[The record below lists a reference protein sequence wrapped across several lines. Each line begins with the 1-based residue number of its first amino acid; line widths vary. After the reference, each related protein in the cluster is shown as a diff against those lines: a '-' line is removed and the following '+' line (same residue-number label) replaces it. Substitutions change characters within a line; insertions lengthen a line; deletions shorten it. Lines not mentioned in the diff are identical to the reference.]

1 MEAGEA
7 WVSISEASIRLGV
20 PERTARRAA
29 GKLADTDRQ
38 VADNGRQRVRLE
50 ALAVVLGVRQMTDK
64 GGQVVDNPP
73 SVEGEPVRQTS
84 ESGRQEA
91 DSVSDN
97 GRQEADTGG
106 DWRARALVAEARAEL
121 LERELGDWKEQAR
134 EALHAL
140 QQAQDDAR
148 AARLMPAGRGPGL
161 IASQDA
167 RNGDST
173 GESVPSGVSAPP
185 KRSLWPWRRKEGA

>member
-50 ALAVVLGVRQMTDK
+50 ALAVVLGVRQSTT
-64 GGQVVDNPP
+64 
-73 SVEGEPVRQTS
+73 VEGEPVRQTS
-84 ESGRQEA
+84 ESGRQKA

-97 GRQEADTGG
+97 GRQEADTGAEPMRG
-106 DWRARALVAEARAEL
+106 AGRSEDWRARALVAEARAEL

-148 AARLMPAGRGPGL
+148 AARLMPTGRGPGL
-161 IASQDA
+161 IASQETA
-167 RNGDST
+167 GSP
-173 GESVPSGVSAPP
+173 ESSPSVPGGASAPP
-185 KRSLWPWRRKEGA
+185 KRSLWPWKRKEGA